1 MNSQSLHQSP
11 NRSFQSCSTRHSF
24 TFAGK
29 IPATRRKKTERSLDS
44 LPYGHISISG
54 SSAFWSVRPKF
65 CRLPDSSL
73 FIRLTHWKVLMALCL
88 KISRAW
94 PPSTFPQLPY
104 WSTLHSS
111 LLTRLVPSYTCF
123 YSLFSTQHPEE
134 PLKIGVK
141 SGQSKSYTEEITVAR
156 RALHDL
162 AVGIS
167 LASSSHIGLPA
178 CSAFLACLALS
189 CTGLPLCWEVFPI
202 SSLPHLLVLSQM
214 SFFSQF

>member
-1 MNSQSLHQSP
+1 
-11 NRSFQSCSTRHSF
+11 
-24 TFAGK
+24 
-29 IPATRRKKTERSLDS
+29 
-44 LPYGHISISG
+44 
-54 SSAFWSVRPKF
+54 
-65 CRLPDSSL
+65 
-73 FIRLTHWKVLMALCL
+73 MALCL
-88 KISRAW
+88 KISRAL

-214 SFFSQF
+214 SFFSLFEKYQSLYYALCPPKPLLCSILFSHNNLAFSNMPYNVLC